1 MRGAKQG
8 VTLQIQKYERSPSLR
23 LFQAYLRSNA
33 ALKTEMNRFFKD
45 VRTIERMKRGP
56 LGRYIT
62 LYGDQLHAQGYRR
75 KSGRR
80 KLQLAADFT
89 RWLDRKKIV
98 ANRVLTQHVGDYLR
112 SRKRSGVGIH
122 LGDRAAVIG
131 FLKLLREQ
139 RVTKEQIPQP
149 PVTPSQKLL
158 SEYDLYL
165 QKERS
170 LSLATRINYVPF
182 VRQFLVSRFGRGR
195 VDLSRLRAVDVLEFV
210 RRTAGQLKNKRVLLM
225 TTALRSF
232 LRFARYRGDITLDL
246 AACVPPVA
254 SWSLSTLPKSLPP
267 AQVEQVL
274 ANVRQRSTAVGRRDH
289 AILLLLARLGL
300 RGGEVG
306 NLLLEDIDWENSRIA
321 IRGKGDRVAHL
332 PMPADVGKAIAA
344 YLQNGRPR
352 VPGTR
357 RLFLRARAPLTGFKG
372 QGSVGSVVKHALER
386 AKIDS
391 PRKGSHQFRH
401 TLAAS
406 MLQKGSSL
414 SEIGEV
420 LRHRSPDTTAIYA
433 KVDLL
438 SLRSLALPWPGGTP

>member
-1 MRGAKQG
+1 
-8 VTLQIQKYERSPSLR
+8 
-23 LFQAYLRSNA
+23 
-33 ALKTEMNRFFKD
+33 MNRFFKD

-56 LGRYIT
+56 LGHYIT
-62 LYGDQLHAQGYRR
+62 LYGDQLLAHGYRK
-75 KSGRR
+75 KSCRR
-80 KLQLAADFT
+80 KLQLSADFT
-89 RWLDRKKIV
+89 RWLERKKVV
-98 ANRVLTQHVGDYLR
+98 AEQVTVRHVGDYLQ

-122 LGDRAAVIG
+122 LGDRAAVIE
-131 FLKLLREQ
+131 FLKLLWQQ
-139 RVTKEQIPQP
+139 RVTKERISLPLL
-149 PVTPSQKLL
+149 TPSQKLL
-158 SEYDLYL
+158 REYDLYL
-165 QKERS
+165 QTERA
-170 LSLATRINYVPF
+170 LSLATRINYLPF
-182 VRQFLVSRFGRGR
+182 VRRFVVSRFGSAR
-195 VDLSRLRAVDVLEFV
+195 VDLSRLRALDVLKFV

-254 SWSLSTLPKSLPP
+254 SWSLSNLPKSLPP

-274 ANVRQRSTAVGRRDH
+274 ADVRQRSTDVGRRDH

-300 RGGEVG
+300 RGGEVA
-306 NLLLEDIDWENSRIA
+306 NLVLEDIDWENSRIA
-321 IRGKGDRVAHL
+321 IRGKGDRVARL

-352 VPGTR
+352 VPGER
-357 RLFLRARAPLTGFKG
+357 RLFLRARAPLTGFKR
-372 QGSVGSVVKHALER
+372 QGSIGSVVKHALEH

-391 PRKGSHQFRH
+391 SRKGSHQFRH
-401 TLAAS
+401 TLAS
-406 MLQKGSSL
+406 TMLQKGSSL

-438 SLRSLALPWPGGTP
+438 SLRSLALPWPGGIP

>member
-1 MRGAKQG
+1 
-8 VTLQIQKYERSPSLR
+8 
-23 LFQAYLRSNA
+23 
-33 ALKTEMNRFFKD
+33 MNRFFKD

-62 LYGDQLHAQGYRR
+62 LYGDELLAHGYRR
-75 KSGRR
+75 KSCRR

-98 ANRVLTQHVGDYLR
+98 AKQVIVRHVGDYLQ

-122 LGDRAAVIG
+122 LGDRAAVID

-139 RVTKEQIPQP
+139 RVTKERISLR
-149 PVTPSQKLL
+149 PVTPNQKLL
-158 SEYDLYL
+158 REYDRYL
-165 QKERS
+165 QTERA
-170 LSLATRINYVPF
+170 LSLATRINYIPF
-182 VRQFLVSRFGRGR
+182 VRQFVVSRFGTGR
-195 VDLSRLRAVDVLEFV
+195 VDLSRLRALDVLKFV

-232 LRFARYRGDITLDL
+232 LRFARYRGDIKLDL

-254 SWSLSTLPKSLPP
+254 SWSLSNLPKSLPP

-274 ANVRQRSTAVGRRDH
+274 ANVRQRSTAVGQRDH

-306 NLLLEDIDWENSRIA
+306 NLVLEDIDWENSRIA
-321 IRGKGDRVAHL
+321 VRGKGDRVARL
-332 PMPADVGKAIAA
+332 PMPAEVGKAIAA

-352 VPGTR
+352 VPGKR

-401 TLAAS
+401 TLAS
-406 MLQKGSSL
+406 TMLQKGSSL

-433 KVDLL
+433 KVDFL
-438 SLRSLALPWPGGTP
+438 SLRALALPWPGGAS

>member
-1 MRGAKQG
+1 
-8 VTLQIQKYERSPSLR
+8 
-23 LFQAYLRSNA
+23 
-33 ALKTEMNRFFKD
+33 MNRFFKD

-56 LGRYIT
+56 LGHYIT
-62 LYGDQLHAQGYRR
+62 LYGDELLAHGYRR

-98 ANRVLTQHVGDYLR
+98 ANQVLAKHVGDYLQ

-131 FLKLLREQ
+131 FLKLLHEQ
-139 RVTKEQIPQP
+139 RVTKDRIPQP

-158 SEYDLYL
+158 REYDLYL
-165 QKERS
+165 QKERA
-170 LSLATRINYVPF
+170 LSLATRIYYVPF

-195 VDLSRLRAVDVLEFV
+195 VDLSRLRAVDVLKFV

-306 NLLLEDIDWENSRIA
+306 NLVLEDIDWENSRIA

-344 YLQNGRPR
+344 YLQNGRPP
-352 VPGTR
+352 VPGER

-386 AKIDS
+386 ARIDS

-401 TLAAS
+401 TLAS
-406 MLQKGSSL
+406 TMLQKGSSL

-438 SLRSLALPWPGGTP
+438 SLRSLALPWPGGAP

>member
-1 MRGAKQG
+1 
-8 VTLQIQKYERSPSLR
+8 
-23 LFQAYLRSNA
+23 
-33 ALKTEMNRFFKD
+33 MNRFFKD

-62 LYGDQLHAQGYRR
+62 LYGDQLLAHGFRR

-89 RWLDRKKIV
+89 RWLNRKKIV
-98 ANRVLTQHVGDYLR
+98 ANQVLAKHVGDYLQ

-139 RVTKEQIPQP
+139 RVTKERIPQP

-158 SEYDLYL
+158 REYDLYL

-182 VRQFLVSRFGRGR
+182 IRQFLVSRFDRGR
-195 VDLSRLRAVDVLEFV
+195 VDLSGLRAVDVLKFV

-232 LRFARYRGDITLDL
+232 LRFARYRGEITLDL
-246 AACVPPVA
+246 AACVPSVA
-254 SWSLSTLPKSLPP
+254 SWSLSTLPRSLPP

-274 ANVRQRSTAVGRRDH
+274 ANARQRPTAVGRRDY

-306 NLLLEDIDWENSRIA
+306 NLVLEDIDWENSRIA

-344 YLQNGRPR
+344 YLQSGRPR
-352 VPGTR
+352 VSGDR
-357 RLFLRARAPLTGFKG
+357 RLFLRVRAPLTGFKG
-372 QGSVGSVVKHALER
+372 QGSVGSVVKHALQR

-401 TLAAS
+401 TLAS
-406 MLQKGSSL
+406 TMLQKGSSL
-414 SEIGEV
+414 SEIGKV

-438 SLRSLALPWPGGTP
+438 SLRSLALPWPGGAP

>member
-1 MRGAKQG
+1 
-8 VTLQIQKYERSPSLR
+8 
-23 LFQAYLRSNA
+23 
-33 ALKTEMNRFFKD
+33 MNRFFKD

-62 LYGDQLHAQGYRR
+62 LYGDELLALGYRR
-75 KSGRR
+75 KSCRR

-98 ANRVLTQHVGDYLR
+98 AKQVIVRQVGDYLQ

-122 LGDRAAVIG
+122 LGDRAAVID

-139 RVTKEQIPQP
+139 RVTKERISLR

-158 SEYDLYL
+158 REYDLYL
-165 QKERS
+165 QTERA
-170 LSLATRINYVPF
+170 LSLATRINYLPF
-182 VRQFLVSRFGRGR
+182 VRQFVVSRFGPGR
-195 VDLSRLRAVDVLEFV
+195 VDLSRLRALDVLKFV

-232 LRFARYRGDITLDL
+232 LRFARYRGDIKLDL

-254 SWSLSTLPKSLPP
+254 SWSLSNLPKSLPP

-274 ANVRQRSTAVGRRDH
+274 ANVRQRSTAVGQRDH

-306 NLLLEDIDWENSRIA
+306 NLVLEDIDWENSRIA
-321 IRGKGDRVAHL
+321 VRGKGDRVARL
-332 PMPADVGKAIAA
+332 PMPADVGKAIAV

-352 VPGTR
+352 VPGER

-401 TLAAS
+401 TLAS
-406 MLQKGSSL
+406 TMLQKGSSL

-433 KVDLL
+433 KVDFL
-438 SLRSLALPWPGGTP
+438 SLRALALPWPGGAP

>member
-1 MRGAKQG
+1 
-8 VTLQIQKYERSPSLR
+8 
-23 LFQAYLRSNA
+23 
-33 ALKTEMNRFFKD
+33 MNRFFKD

-62 LYGDQLHAQGYRR
+62 LYGDELLALGYRR
-75 KSGRR
+75 KSCRR

-98 ANRVLTQHVGDYLR
+98 AKQVIVRQVGDYLQ

-122 LGDRAAVIG
+122 WGDRAAVID

-139 RVTKEQIPQP
+139 RVTKERISLR

-158 SEYDLYL
+158 REYDLYL
-165 QKERS
+165 QTERA
-170 LSLATRINYVPF
+170 LSLATRINYLPF
-182 VRQFLVSRFGRGR
+182 VRQFVVSRFGPGR
-195 VDLSRLRAVDVLEFV
+195 VDLSRLRALDVLKFV

-232 LRFARYRGDITLDL
+232 LRFARYRGDIKLDL

-254 SWSLSTLPKSLPP
+254 SWSLSNLPKSLPP

-274 ANVRQRSTAVGRRDH
+274 ANVRQRSTAVGQRDH

-306 NLLLEDIDWENSRIA
+306 NLVLEDIDWENSRIA
-321 IRGKGDRVAHL
+321 VRGKGDRVARL
-332 PMPADVGKAIAA
+332 PMPADVGKAIAV

-352 VPGTR
+352 VPGER

-401 TLAAS
+401 TLAS
-406 MLQKGSSL
+406 TMLQKGSSL

-433 KVDLL
+433 KVDFL
-438 SLRSLALPWPGGTP
+438 SLRALALPWPGGAP

>member
-1 MRGAKQG
+1 
-8 VTLQIQKYERSPSLR
+8 
-23 LFQAYLRSNA
+23 
-33 ALKTEMNRFFKD
+33 MNRFFND
-45 VRTIERMKRGP
+45 VRTIQRMQQVP

-62 LYGDQLHAQGYRR
+62 LYADQLHAQGYRR

-80 KLQLAADFT
+80 KLQLAADFS
-89 RWLDRKKIV
+89 RWLNRNKIA
-98 ANRVLTQHVGDYLR
+98 ANQVLTKHMGDYLQ
-112 SRKRSGVGIH
+112 SRKRSGIGIH

-139 RVTKEQIPQP
+139 RVTKERIPQP
-149 PVTPSQKLL
+149 PITPSQRLL
-158 SEYDLYL
+158 REYDLYL

-170 LSLATRINYVPF
+170 LSLATRINYTPF
-182 VRQFLVSRFGRGR
+182 VLQFLVSRFGRGR
-195 VDLSRLRAVDVLEFV
+195 VDLSRLRAVDVLQFV
-210 RRTAGQLKNKRVLLM
+210 RGTAGQLKNKRVLLM

-232 LRFARYRGDITLDL
+232 LRFARYRGEITLDL
-246 AACVPPVA
+246 AACVPSVA
-254 SWSLSTLPKSLPP
+254 SWSLSTLPRSLPP

-274 ANVRQRSTAVGRRDH
+274 ANVRQRSTAVGRRDY

-306 NLLLEDIDWENSRIA
+306 NLVLEDIDWENSRIA
-321 IRGKGDRVAHL
+321 IRGKRDRMAHL

-352 VPGTR
+352 VSGDR
-357 RLFLRARAPLTGFKG
+357 RLFLRVRAPLTGFKG
-372 QGSVGSVVKHALER
+372 QGSVGSVVKHALQR

-391 PRKGSHQFRH
+391 PRKGAHQFRH
-401 TLAAS
+401 TLAS
-406 MLQKGSSL
+406 TMLQNGSSL

-433 KVDLL
+433 KVDIL
-438 SLRSLALPWPGGTP
+438 SLRSLALPWPGGAP

>member
-1 MRGAKQG
+1 
-8 VTLQIQKYERSPSLR
+8 
-23 LFQAYLRSNA
+23 
-33 ALKTEMNRFFKD
+33 MNRFFKD
-45 VRTIERMKRGP
+45 VRTIERMKQGP
-56 LGRYIT
+56 LGPYLI
-62 LYGDQLHAQGYRR
+62 LYGNELLAHGFAR

-98 ANRVLTQHVGDYLR
+98 GHQVLSHHVGDYLQ
-112 SRKRSGVGIH
+112 SRKQSGVRVH

-139 RVTKEQIPQP
+139 KVTTEQIPQP
-149 PVTPSQKLL
+149 PVTPSQELL
-158 SEYDLYL
+158 KEYDLYL
-165 QKERS
+165 QKDRA
-170 LSLATRINYVPF
+170 LSLATRISYLPF
-182 VRQFLVSRFGRGR
+182 IRQFLMSQFGHGK
-195 VDLSRLRAVDVLEFV
+195 VDLSRLRAVDVLKFV
-210 RRTAGQLKNKRVLLM
+210 RRTATQLKNKRVLLM

-232 LRFARYRGDITLDL
+232 LRFARYRGEITLDL

-254 SWSLSTLPKSLPP
+254 SWSLSTLPRSLPQV
-267 AQVEQVL
+267 QVEQVL

-306 NLLLEDIDWENSRIA
+306 NLVLEDIDWENSRIA
-321 IRGKGDRVAHL
+321 IRGKGNRVAHL

-344 YLQNGRPR
+344 YLQNGRPQ
-352 VPGTR
+352 VLGDR
-357 RLFLRARAPLTGFKG
+357 RLFLRVRAPLTGFKG

-401 TLAAS
+401 TLAS
-406 MLQKGSSL
+406 TMLQNGSSL

-438 SLRSLALPWPGGTP
+438 SLRSLALPWPGGAL

>member
-1 MRGAKQG
+1 MLKCR
-8 VTLQIQKYERSPSLR
+8 YE
-23 LFQAYLRSNA
+23 
-33 ALKTEMNRFFKD
+33 KTVMNRFFKD
-45 VRTIERMKRGP
+45 VRTIERMKQGP
-56 LGRYIT
+56 LGRYII
-62 LYGDQLHAQGYRR
+62 LYGDALIAHGYRR
-75 KSGRR
+75 KSCRR

-89 RWLDRKKIV
+89 RWLARKKILP
-98 ANRVLTQHVGDYLR
+98 NRVIAQHVADFLQF
-112 SRKRSGVGIH
+112 RKRSGVGIQ
-122 LGDRAAVIG
+122 LGDRTAVIV

-139 RVTKEQIPQP
+139 RVIKERIPQP

-165 QKERS
+165 QKERA
-170 LSLATRINYVPF
+170 LSLATRINYIPF
-182 VRQFLVSRFGRGR
+182 ARQFLVSRFGRGR
-195 VDLSRLRAVDVLEFV
+195 VDLSRLRAVDVLKFV

-306 NLLLEDIDWENSRIA
+306 NLVLEDIDWENSRIT

-332 PMPADVGKAIAA
+332 PMPADVGKAIAV
-344 YLQNGRPR
+344 YLQNGRAR
-352 VPGTR
+352 VPDER

-401 TLAAS
+401 TLAS
-406 MLQKGSSL
+406 TMLQNGSSL

>member
-1 MRGAKQG
+1 
-8 VTLQIQKYERSPSLR
+8 
-23 LFQAYLRSNA
+23 
-33 ALKTEMNRFFKD
+33 MNRFFKD
-45 VRTIERMKRGP
+45 VRTIERMQRGP

-62 LYGDQLHAQGYRR
+62 LYGNALLARGFRR
-75 KSGRR
+75 KSARR

-89 RWLDRKKIV
+89 RWLDRKNIV
-98 ANRVLTQHVGDYLR
+98 ANQILAKHVGDYLQ

-122 LGDRAAVIG
+122 LGDRSAVIG

-139 RVTKEQIPQP
+139 RVTRERIPQP
-149 PVTPSQKLL
+149 QVTPSQKLL
-158 SEYDLYL
+158 REYDLYL
-165 QKERS
+165 QNERS

-182 VRQFLVSRFGRGR
+182 VRQFLESRFGRGR
-195 VDLSRLRAVDVLEFV
+195 VDLSRLRAVDILKFV
-210 RRTAGQLKNKRVLLM
+210 RLAAGQLKNKRVLLM

-232 LRFARYRGDITLDL
+232 LRFARYRGEITLDL
-246 AACVPPVA
+246 AACVPSVA
-254 SWSLSTLPKSLPP
+254 SWSLSTLPRSLPP

-274 ANVRQRSTAVGRRDH
+274 ATVRQRSTAVGRRDH

-306 NLLLEDIDWENSRIA
+306 KLVLEDIDWENSRIA
-321 IRGKGDRVAHL
+321 IRGKGDRVAQL

-344 YLQNGRPR
+344 YLQSGRPR
-352 VPGTR
+352 VSADR
-357 RLFLRARAPLTGFKG
+357 RLFLRVRAPLTGFKG
-372 QGSVGSVVKHALER
+372 QAAVGSVVKHALQR

-401 TLAAS
+401 TLAS
-406 MLQKGSSL
+406 TMLQQGSSL
-414 SEIGEV
+414 SEIGEL

-438 SLRSLALPWPGGTP
+438 SLRSLAPPWPGGAP

>member
-1 MRGAKQG
+1 
-8 VTLQIQKYERSPSLR
+8 
-23 LFQAYLRSNA
+23 
-33 ALKTEMNRFFKD
+33 MNRFFKD

-62 LYGDQLHAQGYRR
+62 LYGDELLAHGFRR

-98 ANRVLTQHVGDYLR
+98 ANQVFAKHVGDYLQ

-139 RVTKEQIPQP
+139 RVTQERIPQP

-158 SEYDLYL
+158 REYDLYL
-165 QKERS
+165 QKEQS
-170 LSLATRINYVPF
+170 LSPATRINYVPF
-182 VRQFLVSRFGRGR
+182 IRQFLVSRFACGR
-195 VDLSRLRAVDVLEFV
+195 VDLSRLRAADVLKFV
-210 RRTAGQLKNKRVLLM
+210 RRTAGQLKNKRALLM

-232 LRFARYRGDITLDL
+232 LRFARYRGEITLDL
-246 AACVPPVA
+246 AACVPSVA
-254 SWSLSTLPKSLPP
+254 SWSLSTLPRSLPP

-306 NLLLEDIDWENSRIA
+306 NLVLEDIDWENSRIA

-352 VPGTR
+352 VLGDR
-357 RLFLRARAPLTGFKG
+357 RWFLRVRAPLTGFKG
-372 QGSVGSVVKHALER
+372 QGSVGSVVKHALQR

-401 TLAAS
+401 TLAS
-406 MLQKGSSL
+406 TMLQKGSSL

-438 SLRSLALPWPGGTP
+438 SLRSLALPWPGGAP

>member
-1 MRGAKQG
+1 
-8 VTLQIQKYERSPSLR
+8 
-23 LFQAYLRSNA
+23 
-33 ALKTEMNRFFKD
+33 MNRFFKH

-62 LYGDQLHAQGYRR
+62 LYGDELLARGFSR
-75 KSGRR
+75 KSARR

-89 RWLDRKKIV
+89 RWLDRKKIE
-98 ANRVLTQHVGDYLR
+98 ANQVLAKHMGAFLQ

-122 LGDRAAVIG
+122 LGDHAAVTG

-139 RVTKEQIPQP
+139 RVTKERIPQP
-149 PVTPSQKLL
+149 MVTPSQKLL
-158 SEYDLYL
+158 REYDLYL

-170 LSLATRINYVPF
+170 LSPATRIGYAPF
-182 VRQFLVSRFGRGR
+182 VRQFLVSRFGRGG
-195 VDLSRLRAVDVLEFV
+195 VHLSRLNALDVLKFV
-210 RRTAGQLKNKRVLLM
+210 RRTAGHLKNKRVLLM

-232 LRFARYRGDITLDL
+232 LRFARYRGQITLDL
-246 AACVPPVA
+246 AACVPSVA
-254 SWSLSTLPKSLPP
+254 SWSLSTLPKALPP
-267 AQVEQVL
+267 EQVEQVL
-274 ANVRQRSTAVGRRDH
+274 AHTRQRSTAVGRRDH

-306 NLLLEDIDWENSRIA
+306 NLLLEDIDWENGRIA
-321 IRGKGDRVAHL
+321 IRGKGDRMAQL
-332 PMPADVGKAIAA
+332 PLPADVGKAIAA

-352 VPGTR
+352 VSGDR
-357 RLFLRARAPLTGFKG
+357 RLFLRVRAPLTGFKG
-372 QGSVGSVVKHALER
+372 PGSVGSVVKHALQR

-401 TLAAS
+401 TLAS
-406 MLQKGSSL
+406 TMLQRGSSL

-438 SLRSLALPWPGGTP
+438 SLRSLALPWPGGAP

>member
-1 MRGAKQG
+1 
-8 VTLQIQKYERSPSLR
+8 
-23 LFQAYLRSNA
+23 
-33 ALKTEMNRFFKD
+33 MNRFFKD
-45 VRTIERMKRGP
+45 VRTIQRMKRGP
-56 LGRYIT
+56 LARYIT

-75 KSGRR
+75 KSCRR

-89 RWLDRKKIV
+89 QWLNRKKIA
-98 ANRVLTQHVGDYLR
+98 ANQLHAKHVGDYWL

-139 RVTKEQIPQP
+139 RVTKERIPHP
-149 PVTPSQKLL
+149 PVMPSQELL

-165 QKERS
+165 QKERA

-195 VDLSRLRAVDVLEFV
+195 LDLARLRAVDVLKFV
-210 RRTAGQLKNKRVLLM
+210 QRTAGQLKNKRVLLM

-306 NLLLEDIDWENSRIA
+306 NLVLEDIN
-321 IRGKGDRVAHL
+321 
-332 PMPADVGKAIAA
+332 
-344 YLQNGRPR
+344 LQNGRPR
-352 VPGTR
+352 VPGQR

-401 TLAAS
+401 TLAS
-406 MLQKGSSL
+406 TMLQKGSSL

-438 SLRSLALPWPGGTP
+438 SLRSLAMRWPGGAP

>member
-1 MRGAKQG
+1 
-8 VTLQIQKYERSPSLR
+8 
-23 LFQAYLRSNA
+23 
-33 ALKTEMNRFFKD
+33 MNRFFKD

-62 LYGDQLHAQGYRR
+62 LYGDELLAHGYRR
-75 KSGRR
+75 KSCRR

-98 ANRVLTQHVGDYLR
+98 AKQVIVRHVGDYLQ

-122 LGDRAAVIG
+122 LGDRAAVID

-139 RVTKEQIPQP
+139 RVTKERISLR

-158 SEYDLYL
+158 REYDLYL
-165 QKERS
+165 QTERA
-170 LSLATRINYVPF
+170 LSLATRINYLPF
-182 VRQFLVSRFGRGR
+182 VRQFVVSRFGPGR
-195 VDLSRLRAVDVLEFV
+195 VDLSRLRAWDVLKFV

-232 LRFARYRGDITLDL
+232 LRFARYRGDIKLDL

-254 SWSLSTLPKSLPP
+254 SWSLSNLPKSLPP

-274 ANVRQRSTAVGRRDH
+274 ANVRQRSTAVGQRDH

-306 NLLLEDIDWENSRIA
+306 NLVLEDIDWENSRIA
-321 IRGKGDRVAHL
+321 VRGKGDRVARL

-352 VPGTR
+352 VLGER

-401 TLAAS
+401 TLAS
-406 MLQKGSSL
+406 TMLQKGSSL

-433 KVDLL
+433 KVDFL
-438 SLRSLALPWPGGTP
+438 SLRALAPPWPGGAP

>member
-1 MRGAKQG
+1 MLAKH
-8 VTLQIQKYERSPSLR
+8 
-23 LFQAYLRSNA
+23 
-33 ALKTEMNRFFKD
+33 
-45 VRTIERMKRGP
+45 VR
-56 LGRYIT
+56 
-62 LYGDQLHAQGYRR
+62 
-75 KSGRR
+75 
-80 KLQLAADFT
+80 
-89 RWLDRKKIV
+89 
-98 ANRVLTQHVGDYLR
+98 DYLQ

-139 RVTKEQIPQP
+139 RVTKERIPQP
-149 PVTPSQKLL
+149 PLTPSQKLL
-158 SEYDLYL
+158 REYDLYL

-170 LSLATRINYVPF
+170 LSMATRINYVPF
-182 VRQFLVSRFGRGR
+182 IRQFLVSRFGRDR
-195 VDLSRLRAVDVLEFV
+195 VDLSRLRAIDVLKFV
-210 RRTAGQLKNKRVLLM
+210 RRAASQLKSKRVLLM

-232 LRFARYRGDITLDL
+232 LRFARYRGEITLDL
-246 AACVPPVA
+246 AACVPSVA
-254 SWSLSTLPKSLPP
+254 SWSLSTLPRSLPP

-274 ANVRQRSTAVGRRDH
+274 ADVRQRSTAVGRRDY

-306 NLLLEDIDWENSRIA
+306 NLVLEDIDWENSRIA
-321 IRGKGDRVAHL
+321 IRGKGERVAHL

-344 YLQNGRPR
+344 YLQKGRPR
-352 VPGTR
+352 VSDNR
-357 RLFLRARAPLTGFKG
+357 RLFLRVRAPLTGFKS
-372 QGSVGSVVKHALER
+372 QGSVGTVVKHALQR

-401 TLAAS
+401 TLAS
-406 MLQKGSSL
+406 TMLQKGSSL

-438 SLRSLALPWPGGTP
+438 SLRSLALPWPGGAP

>member
-1 MRGAKQG
+1 
-8 VTLQIQKYERSPSLR
+8 
-23 LFQAYLRSNA
+23 
-33 ALKTEMNRFFKD
+33 MNRFFKD

-56 LGRYIT
+56 LGHYIT
-62 LYGDQLHAQGYRR
+62 LYGDELLAHGYRR

-98 ANRVLTQHVGDYLR
+98 ANQVFAKHVGNYLQ

-139 RVTKEQIPQP
+139 RVTKERIPQLP
-149 PVTPSQKLL
+149 ITPSQALL
-158 SEYDLYL
+158 RQYDLYL
-165 QKERS
+165 QKERA

-182 VRQFLVSRFGRGR
+182 VRRFLVSRFDRGR
-195 VDLSRLRAVDVLEFV
+195 VDLPRLRAVDVLQFV
-210 RRTAGQLKNKRVLLM
+210 RRIAGQLKNKRVLLM

-232 LRFARYRGDITLDL
+232 LRFARYRGEITLDL
-246 AACVPPVA
+246 AACVPSVA
-254 SWSLSTLPKSLPP
+254 SWSLSTLPRSLPP

-274 ANVRQRSTAVGRRDH
+274 ANVHQRSTAVGRRDH

-306 NLLLEDIDWENSRIA
+306 NLVLEDLDWENSRIA
-321 IRGKGDRVAHL
+321 IRGQGDRVAHL
-332 PMPADVGKAIAA
+332 PMPVDVGKAIAA

-352 VPGTR
+352 VPGER

-401 TLAAS
+401 TLAS
-406 MLQKGSSL
+406 TMLQKGSSL

-438 SLRSLALPWPGGTP
+438 SLRSLALPWPGGAS